1 MKLKPEATE
10 VLRDLEKR
18 DEIDVQDGT
27 PKERRVRCITEL
39 MGQFLHMMI
48 LMARPRQILECGTSA
63 GYSTIWMATAAEQ
76 IGASV
81 VSIDSDADK
90 TIWARENIERAGLAK
105 VVKVV
110 HADAVD
116 FISEAAGSFDI
127 VFMDHGASF
136 YVATFDALVPKLG
149 IGSSVLVDGWK
160 CVERWDTVPALVD
173 YKARVFADP
182 DFKTFL
188 LPVQKGMMISTRV
201 RATGQAA
208 AY

>member
-1 MKLKPEATE
+1 MKLKPEATA
-10 VLRDLEKR
+10 VLRDLERR

-90 TIWARENIERAGLAK
+90 ILWARGNIERAGLAK

-110 HADAVD
+110 HAEAAR
-116 FISEAAGSFDI
+116 FISEATGSFDM

-136 YVATFDALVPKLG
+136 YVETFDALVPKLG
-149 IGSSVLVDGWK
+149 VGGSVLVDGWK

-173 YKARVFADP
+173 YKSRVLGDP